1 MKSGEDIIRLMQ
13 EAARKAGGFILSEFD
28 RFAVDKMETKSTNNF
43 VSYVDKQA
51 EKMIVHELD
60 DAFQGQVFLGEEFS
74 PDAALGEYTWIIDP
88 LDGTTN
94 FVHHFPLFTVS
105 IGLAHFNDII
115 AGVIYDPVRD
125 EMFSAY
131 KGRGAF
137 LNGEKIRVT
146 TTGKMADSL
155 WAIGFPYHHGGKM
168 ADYLKFVEFTISNT
182 HGVRRLG
189 SAAADLAW
197 VAAGRADGFFEYGLS
212 PWDVAAGAI
221 IVKEAGGEVSD
232 FSNGNNFLMGK
243 EIVADN
249 GKIHEEFLGH
259 FRKYY

>member
-1 MKSGEDIIRLMQ
+1 MKSSEQIIQLMQ
-13 EAARKAGGFILSEFD
+13 DTARKAGMFIYAEFD
-28 RFAVDKMETKSTNNF
+28 RFAVDKIETKSTNNF
-43 VSYVDKQA
+43 VSYVDKGA
-51 EKMIVHELD
+51 EEIIMFEL
-60 DAFQGQVFLGEEFS
+60 AEVFPGQVFLGEEFS
-74 PDAALGEYTWIIDP
+74 PDTPLGEFTWIIDP

-94 FVHHFPLFTVS
+94 FVHHLPLFTVS
-105 IGLAHFNDII
+105 IGLANYNNLI

-131 KGRGAF
+131 QGRGAF
-137 LNGEKIRVT
+137 LNNRKIQVTDTEK
-146 TTGKMADSL
+146 MSDSL

-168 ADYLKFVEFTISNT
+168 SDYMKFIEFTVSST

-197 VAAGRADGFFEYGLS
+197 VAAGRVDGFFEYGLS

-221 IVKEAGGEVSD
+221 IVKEAGGTVSD
-232 FSNGNNFLMGK
+232 FGNGSGFLLGK

-249 GKIHEEFLGH
+249 GKIHDEFLKQ
-259 FRKYY
+259 FKIFY